1 MSWRYPPPALRYHTT
16 KSETEPS
23 TSPLHYH
30 AHFGTYVGLDA
41 GVDAYR
47 NCSGVG
53 PFGEDGL
60 GDVSGDNLGS
70 VCQESEGE
78 GTADATCGTGDHHRS
93 AGDLPV
99 HEFSCG
105 GYHDGSQ
112 GASVKSG
119 SSWPLRVS
127 RWLSWSP
134 A

>member
-1 MSWRYPPPALRYHTT
+1 MSWRYPPPALRSHTT

-53 PFGEDGL
+53 PFGEAGL

-70 VCQESEGE
+70 VCQESEGRARPMPLAAPVI
-78 GTADATCGTGDHHRS
+78 TTVRPAICPFMSS
-93 AGDLPV
+93 AAVDITTV
-99 HEFSCG
+99 
-105 GYHDGSQ
+105 
-112 GASVKSG
+112 
-119 SSWPLRVS
+119 LRVL
-127 RWLSWSP
+127 R
-134 A
+134 